1 MKYYDVDKQKVLESL
16 ETSEDGLSSDE
27 AKARLTRYGAN
38 KLKET
43 NKKSNISK
51 FFDQFKDLMIIILI
65 VAAIFS
71 AISSYLN
78 HESYTDTIVI
88 LAVVIIN
95 AIMGFVQEIKA
106 ESAVENLKKMT
117 TPSAKVKRNGK
128 IMVCSS
134 EDIVPGDIIELEAG
148 DRVPADARV
157 IWEVASSVDESML
170 TGESEM
176 VKKNPDSVDTNSQI
190 NERTNMIYSGCN
202 VVYGKITAVVTST
215 GMNTELGKIA
225 SSIQKD
231 KEMIQGYVSAE
242 TTLDHADEIEQ
253 IINKYGKAVDSFV
266 QKNKNTKR
274 K

>member
-88 LAVVIIN
+88 LAGVIIN
-95 AIMGFVQEIKA
+95 AIM
-106 ESAVENLKKMT
+106 
-117 TPSAKVKRNGK
+117 
-128 IMVCSS
+128 
-134 EDIVPGDIIELEAG
+134 
-148 DRVPADARV
+148 
-157 IWEVASSVDESML
+157 
-170 TGESEM
+170 
-176 VKKNPDSVDTNSQI
+176 
-190 NERTNMIYSGCN
+190 
-202 VVYGKITAVVTST
+202 
-215 GMNTELGKIA
+215 
-225 SSIQKD
+225 
-231 KEMIQGYVSAE
+231 
-242 TTLDHADEIEQ
+242 
-253 IINKYGKAVDSFV
+253 
-266 QKNKNTKR
+266 
-274 K
+274 

>member
-95 AIMGFVQEIKA
+95 AI
-106 ESAVENLKKMT
+106 S
-117 TPSAKVKRNGK
+117 
-128 IMVCSS
+128 
-134 EDIVPGDIIELEAG
+134 
-148 DRVPADARV
+148 
-157 IWEVASSVDESML
+157 
-170 TGESEM
+170 
-176 VKKNPDSVDTNSQI
+176 
-190 NERTNMIYSGCN
+190 
-202 VVYGKITAVVTST
+202 
-215 GMNTELGKIA
+215 
-225 SSIQKD
+225 
-231 KEMIQGYVSAE
+231 GYVAKKVGVKS
-242 TTLDHADEIEQ
+242 
-253 IINKYGKAVDSFV
+253 
-266 QKNKNTKR
+266 
-274 K
+274 

>member
-128 IMVCSS
+128 IM
-134 EDIVPGDIIELEAG
+134 AG
-148 DRVPADARV
+148 
-157 IWEVASSVDESML
+157 L
-170 TGESEM
+170 
-176 VKKNPDSVDTNSQI
+176 
-190 NERTNMIYSGCN
+190 
-202 VVYGKITAVVTST
+202 
-215 GMNTELGKIA
+215 
-225 SSIQKD
+225 IQK
-231 KEMIQGYVSAE
+231 
-242 TTLDHADEIEQ
+242 
-253 IINKYGKAVDSFV
+253 N
-266 QKNKNTKR
+266 
-274 K
+274 